1 MNQEFFDK
9 ILGEGAVASEEE
21 FKSKIHELLNTQF
34 ISYSEY
40 LFMRDLRNL
49 ILEKMKDVEF
59 PEGFLKRWIRESNKE
74 ATDENIEKDFPRIL
88 DDLKFSLAK
97 DKIIKDQHIEIE
109 EEDVRTLANET
120 AKTQFIRYGILN
132 VQDEFLGDYVKNM
145 LSDEKTVNE
154 LYQQTLNRKIIEE
167 VKQSADVEEKEI
179 TSKELSDMLE
189 KEGEGEKEKEN
200 TTEKEVSEKEKE
212 GKGKGEEEKD
222 TQEE

>member
-1 MNQEFFDK
+1 
-9 ILGEGAVASEEE
+9 
-21 FKSKIHELLNTQF
+21 
-34 ISYSEY
+34 
-40 LFMRDLRNL
+40 
-49 ILEKMKDVEF
+49 
-59 PEGFLKRWIRESNKE
+59 
-74 ATDENIEKDFPRIL
+74 
-88 DDLKFSLAK
+88 
-97 DKIIKDQHIEIE
+97 
-109 EEDVRTLANET
+109 
-120 AKTQFIRYGILN
+120 
-132 VQDEFLGDYVKNM
+132 M

-189 KEGEGEKEKEN
+189 KEGEKEGEKEKDKDKEKEN

>member
-1 MNQEFFDK
+1 
-9 ILGEGAVASEEE
+9 
-21 FKSKIHELLNTQF
+21 
-34 ISYSEY
+34 
-40 LFMRDLRNL
+40 
-49 ILEKMKDVEF
+49 
-59 PEGFLKRWIRESNKE
+59 KE
-74 ATDENIEKDFPRIL
+74 
-88 DDLKFSLAK
+88 
-97 DKIIKDQHIEIE
+97 QHIEIK
-109 EEDVRTLANET
+109 EEDIRTLANET
-120 AKTQFIRYGILN
+120 AKIQFIRYGILN

-189 KEGEGEKEKEN
+189 KEGDKEGDKDKDKEKEN

-212 GKGKGEEEKD
+212 GKGEGEEEKD

>member
-1 MNQEFFDK
+1 
-9 ILGEGAVASEEE
+9 
-21 FKSKIHELLNTQF
+21 
-34 ISYSEY
+34 
-40 LFMRDLRNL
+40 
-49 ILEKMKDVEF
+49 
-59 PEGFLKRWIRESNKE
+59 
-74 ATDENIEKDFPRIL
+74 
-88 DDLKFSLAK
+88 
-97 DKIIKDQHIEIE
+97 
-109 EEDVRTLANET
+109 
-120 AKTQFIRYGILN
+120 
-132 VQDEFLGDYVKNM
+132 M